1 MSVCQ
6 SYGDNGSLYISFA
19 QIYYAG
25 FYDVELLTVSGNFG
39 KQNSSSFDTYKGNS
53 PQHRYYTIS
62 EEAKKVLIN

>member
-25 FYDVELLTVSGNFG
+25 FLMLLTVSGNFG
-39 KQNSSSFDTYKGNS
+39 KQNSSSFDTCKGNS